1 VEGQASGPL
10 EFSGAALPEERFELS
25 LPFAV
30 AFRDQLQRAPGSE
43 AAWLWDQNYYDDF
56 WRNYPAVYG
65 QLLPQPV
72 LNLNQFTAGPL
83 SLRQLLFPLGALR
96 LAVGH
101 ATHLQLHFPF
111 EGRAL
116 FGDAT
121 GVLQTDIGWAEEQAS
136 VTAQGGLSLTDFQAG
151 ALGLASHG
159 GHVPFVEDEL
169 SGRVTFRADHFLVD
183 RNTVSNVLSG
193 SSANQ
198 SFEGLD
204 LDLRL
209 NRSQRHLETPGVF
222 QLSTQTELVTL
233 NNLLGKISGDIRLS
247 GQLAS
252 MLYRGLDFR
261 FSVENGRILTEPLL
275 LDLRG
280 AEIFSSTKLEL
291 GADLR
296 VHWQKEGQPGPNY
309 NLGDAVRWLRSLISP
324 PRSE

>member
-1 VEGQASGPL
+1 
-10 EFSGAALPEERFELS
+10 
-25 LPFAV
+25 
-30 AFRDQLQRAPGSE
+30 
-43 AAWLWDQNYYDDF
+43 
-56 WRNYPAVYG
+56 
-65 QLLPQPV
+65 LPQPV

-296 VHWQKEGQPGPNY
+296 VHWQKEGQPGPIY